1 MRPFV
6 IFTAFAASLVGL
18 VGTLGAQG
26 LLPVQFPDTIPIYRL
41 YNLGNQDH
49 LLTNDANEASELP
62 YQGFNYEGIEFYAS
76 PRPGPGLMPLYR
88 FYQAQGTHFYHTDRN
103 LARRPGVRF
112 EGVLGYIAQRSIP
125 GTQPLYRWF
134 NPQQDLYFYTT
145 DRNGEAA
152 AINQYRY
159 DGVVGYVVK

>member
-6 IFTAFAASLVGL
+6 IFAALVTSLVGL
-18 VGTLGAQG
+18 VGTSGAKG
-26 LLPVQFPDTIPIYRL
+26 LQPVQLSDTIPVYRL
-41 YNLGNQDH
+41 YNPGNQDH
-49 LLTNDANEASELP
+49 LLTSDANEASELP
-62 YQGFNYEGIEFYAS
+62 YQGFGYEGIEFYAA

-88 FYQAQGTHFYHTDRN
+88 FSQAQGTHFYHTSQN
-103 LARRPGVRF
+103 PARRPGVRY
-112 EGVLGYIAQRSIP
+112 EGVLGYIAQQRIP
-125 GTQPLYRWF
+125 GTRPLYRWH

-145 DRNGEAA
+145 DRRGEAA